1 MAAGWRAHAER
12 VRGTSRYGNG
22 CARRSAGRS
31 GYVLRRALIG
41 CLVALMPA
49 APAGA
54 GTIVVK
60 LGLAPGKLSV
70 ASTHPSVAAGGTVSV
85 TVKVADGRGSGK
97 GWTLRFANARGL
109 AVTSITARC
118 ASNSTC
124 TLPAAVGTPAGG
136 TVLQAAHD
144 TGMGIIQLAVTVHA
158 SQAARIGFTV
168 S

>member
-1 MAAGWRAHAER
+1 MAVGWRAHPKR
-12 VRGTSRYGNG
+12 VRGASQGGNG
-22 CARRSAGRS
+22 RACGPAARS
-31 GYVLRRALIG
+31 GYVLRRAFIG
-41 CLVALMPA
+41 CLAALVLA

-85 TVKVADGRGSGK
+85 GVKVADGRGSGK
-97 GWTLRFANARGL
+97 GWTLRFASAQGL

-118 ASNSTC
+118 ASHSTC
-124 TLPAAVGTPAGG
+124 TLPAAVGTPAGS

-144 TGMGIIQLAVTVHA
+144 TGMGIVDLVVTVRA
-158 SQAARIGFTV
+158 SQAARVGFTV

>member
-1 MAAGWRAHAER
+1 MPFGGKIG
-12 VRGTSRYGNG
+12 V
-22 CARRSAGRS
+22 
-31 GYVLRRALIG
+31 VLRRALIG
-41 CLVALMPA
+41 CLVALVLA

-70 ASTHPSVAAGGTVSV
+70 ASTHPSLAAGGTVSV

-97 GWTLRFANARGL
+97 GWTLRFANASGL

-136 TVLQAAHD
+136 TVLEAAHD
-144 TGMGIIQLAVTVHA
+144 TGMGIIQLVVTVRA
-158 SQAARIGFTV
+158 SQAARVGFTV
-168 S
+168 A